1 MNERVYM
8 SFDRFE
14 DSEALRDA
22 MNGFKYKSFIDQ
34 FDQEVFRR
42 IIKYNDVAGFD
53 VSSLSPSEADP
64 YKIELLISFAE
75 SFRSLYWKMYD
86 EVVRNEC

>member
-1 MNERVYM
+1 MSERLYL

-14 DSEALRDA
+14 DSEAIRDA
-22 MNGFKYKSFIDQ
+22 MNGSKYREFINQ

-42 IIKYNDVAGFD
+42 TIKYNCVAGFD

-75 SFRSLYWKMYD
+75 SFRTLYWKMYD
-86 EVVRNEC
+86 EVIRDEC